1 MKYLITGHTGFKG
14 TWLSLMLQQYSHEV
28 SGISLD
34 PRNLSLFERANVS
47 NLLEWDGRAD
57 IVDPRRVEA
66 AIEQCAPEV
75 VIHMAAQPLVRASYL
90 DPRTTIETNVNGTFN
105 VLQAIAKTESVRAAV
120 IVTTDKVY
128 RNVGKAQGYVEDDPL
143 GGHDPYSASK
153 AMADI
158 LTTSWASS
166 FDGCS
171 IGIARAGNVI
181 GGGDVSE
188 DRLFPDLVRSFAS
201 GEPAGLR
208 APASVRP
215 WQHVLDCLQGYL
227 ALVDHLL
234 DTHSAG
240 DAWNF
245 GPDPG
250 SFKTVAQAATVAA
263 ELWGDGASWESVAD
277 NGPHE
282 ASMLTL
288 DSTKARDQ
296 LGWSDRLSFE
306 EAIEWTIRWSKE
318 VEAGR
323 DPWEVTQEQ
332 IAAFADRAGS
342 L

>member
-1 MKYLITGHTGFKG
+1 MRVFLTGHTGFKG
-14 TWLSLMLQQYSHEV
+14 SWLAGVLHELGHQV
-28 SGISLD
+28 IGLSLD
-34 PRNLSLFERANVS
+34 PLPLALFQRAGISDKVHK
-47 NLLEWDGRAD
+47 DCRID
-57 IVDPRRVEA
+57 IREAQAVDNAFRKNR
-66 AIEQCAPEV
+66 PEV
-75 VIHMAAQPLVRASYL
+75 VVHMAAQPLVRASYIN
-90 DPRTTIETNVNGTFN
+90 PRTTIETNVNGTFN
-105 VLQAIAKTESVRAAV
+105 VLQAIAKTESVKAAV

-128 RNVGKAQGYVEDDPL
+128 RNVGKAQGYVEDDSL

-245 GPDPG
+245 GPEPG

-263 ELWGDGASWESVAD
+263 ESWGAGASWEVVAD

-288 DSTKARDQ
+288 DSTKARTQ

-318 VEAGR
+318 VEAGS

>member
-1 MKYLITGHTGFKG
+1 MHFLVTGHTGFKG
-14 TWLSLMLQQYSHEV
+14 SWLVSRLLDLGHNV
-28 SGISLD
+28 SGLALD
-34 PRNLSLFERANVS
+34 PLAGAHFVTAEVTERMTTDARV
-47 NLLEWDGRAD
+47 D
-57 IVDPRRVEA
+57 IRDSDKT
-66 AIEQCAPEV
+66 IETIAREEPDV

-105 VLQAIAKTESVRAAV
+105 VLQTITKTESVKAAV

-128 RNVGKAQGYVEDDPL
+128 QNVGKAQGYVEDDPL

-250 SFKTVAQAATVAA
+250 SFRTVAQAATVAA
-263 ELWGDGASWESVAD
+263 ESWGAGASWEVVAD

>member
-1 MKYLITGHTGFKG
+1 
-14 TWLSLMLQQYSHEV
+14 MLHGMGHEV

-34 PRNLSLFERANVS
+34 PQPGALFERAGIQAFIAADTRSDLRVYDET
-47 NLLEWDGRAD
+47 LLALRRA
-57 IVDPRRVEA
+57 
-66 AIEQCAPEV
+66 APDV
-75 VIHMAAQPLVRASYL
+75 VVHLAAQPLVRKSYV
-90 DPRTTIETNVNGTFN
+90 DPRTTFETNVVGTLN
-105 VLQAIAKTESVRAAV
+105 LLQAVAETGTVKAAI

-166 FDGCS
+166 LDGCS

-234 DTHSAG
+234 DTQSAG

-250 SFKTVAQAATVAA
+250 SFKSVAQAATVAA
-263 ELWGDGASWESVAD
+263 ESWGAGASWEVVAD

-288 DSTKARDQ
+288 DSTKARTQ
-296 LGWSDRLSFE
+296 LDWSDRLSFE
-306 EAIEWTIRWSKE
+306 EAIEWTIRWEKE
-318 VEAGR
+318 VQSGREAW
-323 DPWEVTQEQ
+323 DVTQEQ
-332 IAAFADRAGS
+332 IAEYFARSIGS
-342 L
+342 